1 MSFDWTTYLDL
12 AKSLSKA
19 NDEASLQS
27 AVSRSYYSVFNLVS
41 SRAKANGYR
50 PKYDELGGS
59 HELLWALCQRNE
71 DNESCK
77 RLAILGP
84 RMKKRRLKAD
94 YHDSVARLSEET
106 QNAIEDA
113 EECVKLLSALPKDYP
128 KDIPRKYS
136 F

>member
-1 MSFDWTTYLDL
+1 MSFDWITYLDL

-19 NDEASLQS
+19 TDEASLRS
-27 AVSRSYYSVFNLVS
+27 AISRSYYSAFNLVT
-41 SRAKANGYR
+41 SRAAANGYR
-50 PKYDELGGS
+50 PKSDELGGS

-84 RMKKRRLKAD
+84 RMKNRRVKAD
-94 YHDSVARLSEET
+94 YRDFVTRLPEET
-106 QNAIEDA
+106 LSAIEDA
-113 EECVKLLSALPKDYP
+113 DECINLLSALPKEYP
-128 KDIPRKYS
+128 KDVPRKYS